1 MCLLVSTTY
10 VACLICLLAWA
21 NGGAPW
27 GWAEPDTVPRAG
39 GGVSAGRD
47 RDIFA
52 DSTERH
58 STGVCP
64 GSPRCPA
71 MLKGLVPRDLVL
83 RCYPHSWYYSILFTG
98 SGVEETPHLDMLLL
112 LLNTTRTTSG
122 PPSTRASMD
131 IS

>member
-64 GSPRCPA
+64 GSPRC
-71 MLKGLVPRDLVL
+71 
-83 RCYPHSWYYSILFTG
+83 LFTG

-131 IS
+131 FS